1 MSQMPVLKFLFRSEW
16 KVLNEA
22 LTLKSPYEFKS
33 CENAEEV
40 IKNLTPESAGLVV
53 ASLKDKNDLIQIATL
68 VKLTKKAAANSLIK
82 IVVINFSQDK
92 QFEKAISRLGVSDLL
107 EQTIN
112 SKGLRFKV
120 DFHMRSLAVQI
131 RNQPQVNTASSSQ
144 AKEAGKTAEKKVAD
158 NVPVWVPGLDCEDD
172 IWILRNDQD
181 CKKVL
186 TRWLVKY
193 MGPSPY
199 VAQWAD
205 SGTPGVWRFDFKED
219 NNEFVY
225 GKGAWF
231 FRGEQ
236 KPEFIWSEN
245 NWLFTGSSFELFYKE
260 GDAIYQ
266 RVKLK
271 DKVLTIA
278 KNSDFGKTKLQ
289 KVMESFN
296 KELVFKRDQVA
307 KGEDESI
314 EQDQE
319 LYKNLSGKGKTD
331 TLDHGPLSGKG
342 STDALDHGPLSGEGS
357 TDNLKGGPLSGKG
370 KTSNTTNNPLS
381 MDLDLGEND
390 LSTDPFDLKATKSFQ
405 GPSFWDGKPDEKKK
419 QKEDGS
425 WDAPAPE
432 AYNEG
437 QELGLDAGG
446 KVSTYYKNHNESEQF
461 EAKDIG
467 HNLKKDGV
475 AKDLQGKIDPAK
487 NPKDQQ
493 GDLSGGS
500 ATDRL
505 KSHLTNPNGEK
516 EKKEAEKTPPK
527 GYSGKS
533 GTDKMPGHLSSPN
546 RDKPEGVAPER
557 ALPEARNSGPEVK
570 PSPQADLKGVKSGPS
585 AKLPNKSLNTSGD
598 EARDENVLPFVDKNS
613 TFDAEEELPKDLEE
627 AIQTAKVESF
637 MMQGTLKVGCKLDD
651 YFDSSI
657 IFSTSEPGI
666 ISGRPVKLSLIFNYM
681 SKDTILKFE
690 GQVVSSEA
698 DEEGT
703 NFVTVEINE
712 ENNTVFSSFMKLYQS
727 RQKNVNLFMKVAKGY

>member
-1 MSQMPVLKFLFRSEW
+1 MSQLPVLKFLFRSEW

-22 LTLKSPYEFKS
+22 LTLKSPYESKS

-68 VKLTKKAAANSLIK
+68 VKLTKKAAKNSLIK
-82 IVVINFSQDK
+82 IVVLNFSSDK
-92 QFEKAISRLGVSDLL
+92 QFEKAITRLGVSDFL
-107 EQTIN
+107 EQSVN
-112 SKGLRFKV
+112 SKGLRFKI
-120 DFHMRSLAVQI
+120 DFHMRSLAVQL
-131 RNQPQVNTASSSQ
+131 RNQPPAQAASSIQS
-144 AKEAGKTAEKKVAD
+144 EESGKVPEKKVPD

-219 NNEFVY
+219 NNEFVF
-225 GKGAWF
+225 GKGTWF
-231 FRGEQ
+231 FRGDQ
-236 KPEFIWSEN
+236 RPEFIWSEN

-260 GDAIYQ
+260 GEAIFQ

-289 KVMESFN
+289 KIMESFN
-296 KELVFKRDQVA
+296 KELVFKRDQLA

-314 EQDQE
+314 EQDQD
-319 LYKNLSGKGKTD
+319 LYQNLSGKGKTD
-331 TLDHGPLSGKG
+331 KLDRGPLSGKG
-342 STDALDHGPLSGEGS
+342 GTDALDHGPLSGEGA

-381 MDLDLGEND
+381 MDLDPGEND

-419 QKEDGS
+419 QNEDGN
-425 WDAPAPE
+425 WDAPAPD

-437 QELGLDAGG
+437 EELGLDGQG
-446 KVSTYYKNHNESEQF
+446 KVSTYYKNHNEAEEF

-467 HNLKKDGV
+467 HSLKKDGV
-475 AKDLQGKIDPAK
+475 AQDLQGKIDPARA
-487 NPKDQQ
+487 PKDKQ

-500 ATDRL
+500 STDRL
-505 KSHLTNPNGEK
+505 KSHLTNPNGER
-516 EKKEAEKTPPK
+516 EKKEAEKSPK
-527 GYSGKS
+527 EAYSGKS
-533 GTDKMPGHLSSPN
+533 GTDKMPGHLSSPTREKN
-546 RDKPEGVAPER
+546 QAPVVER
-557 ALPEARNSGPEVK
+557 PLPEAKNAPGEVNAKSPSGLKSVAVTP
-570 PSPQADLKGVKSGPS
+570 PSKTAEKTMNPQAVESQP
-585 AKLPNKSLNTSGD
+585 
-598 EARDENVLPFVDKNS
+598 ENVLPFIDKNT

-637 MMQGTLKVGCKLDD
+637 MMQGTVKVGCKLDD
-651 YFDSSI
+651 YFDNSI
-657 IFSTSEPGI
+657 I
-666 ISGRPVKLSLIFNYM
+666 
-681 SKDTILKFE
+681 
-690 GQVVSSEA
+690 
-698 DEEGT
+698 
-703 NFVTVEINE
+703 
-712 ENNTVFSSFMKLYQS
+712 
-727 RQKNVNLFMKVAKGY
+727 